1 LVAAELERRWETAL
15 RDLQQAEAT
24 LQEQPQSPMTEGHLP
39 ADLQAA
45 FRQLGQKLPN
55 LWPTEVLSR
64 TQKKALLRCLLDK
77 VVVQRVGR
85 EQVQIRIVWR
95 GGDVTECVIPIPV
108 KSLAALATSQKL
120 EARVL
125 ELHKLG
131 KGDEDIVQ
139 ELSAAGFRS
148 PMHQKLLVSTVR
160 NLRLKHRCFQTPHQS
175 HPRAVPGFLTVT
187 QVADRLGLSV
197 HWLYD
202 RLHNGQIQLQKDP
215 TTQLFL
221 FPDHP
226 STLERLTHL
235 RAGLLQRVAFG
246 KEYQDA

>member
-15 RDLQQAEAT
+15 RDLHQAETT
-24 LQEQPQSPMTEGHLP
+24 LQDRPQSPVAAEDLP

-45 FRQLGQKLPN
+45 FKMLGQKLPE
-55 LWPTEVLSR
+55 LSSTEVLTQ
-64 TQKKALLRCLLDK
+64 TQKKAVLRCVLDK
-77 VVVQRVGR
+77 IVVHRVGR
-85 EQVQIRIVWR
+85 DQVQIRVVWR
-95 GGDVTECVIPIPV
+95 GEEVTDCVIPIHV
-108 KSLAALATSQKL
+108 GSLAELSTGQEL

-125 ELHKLG
+125 QLHHTG
-131 KGDEDIVQ
+131 KTDDDIARD
-139 ELSAAGFRS
+139 LSAAGFRS

-160 NLRLKHRCFQTPHQS
+160 GLRLKHRCFLTRHQS
-175 HPRAVPGFLTVT
+175 HPRSVEGSLTVT
-187 QVADRLGLSV
+187 QVARQLDLSV

-202 RLHNGQIQLQKDP
+202 RIHNGQIQLQKDP
-215 TTQLFL
+215 TTHLFL

-235 RAGLLQRVAFG
+235 RAGLLQCVGFG